1 MCILLVKEVKFD
13 FDDMCLKSFKMLNKN
28 LIEALILIAPDWEL
42 QLELTYDVSDVEVG
56 GVLGKLKN
64 KVFH

>member
-28 LIEALILIAPDWEL
+28 LIEALILIAPDWN
-42 QLELTYDVSDVEVG
+42 Y
-56 GVLGKLKN
+56 N
-64 KVFH
+64 